1 MTTTAIPSA
10 REVVLQ
16 PLRWWDIEELVALE
30 ELLFPA
36 DSPWTAGM
44 FWSELANGHHYV
56 VIKDKGRIIG
66 YAGLARGADEAQVQT
81 IGVDP
86 GYQHQGIGRALM
98 NDLLAAAAERP
109 ILLEVRTDNEP
120 AISLYQ
126 SLGFVRIAFRR
137 NYYQPSGADA
147 FVMEKAA

>member
-1 MTTTAIPSA
+1 MTTTATVATRNI
-10 REVVLQ
+10 VLQ
-16 PLRWWDIEELVALE
+16 PLRWWDIEQLVALE

-36 DSPWTAGM
+36 DSPWTAAM

-56 VIKDKGRIIG
+56 VTKDEGRIIG
-66 YAGLARGADEAQVQT
+66 YAGLAHCADVAQVQT

-86 GYQHQGIGRALM
+86 GYQKQGIGRVLM
-98 NDLLAAAAERP
+98 NDLLAAAAGQP

-120 AISLYQ
+120 AISLYA